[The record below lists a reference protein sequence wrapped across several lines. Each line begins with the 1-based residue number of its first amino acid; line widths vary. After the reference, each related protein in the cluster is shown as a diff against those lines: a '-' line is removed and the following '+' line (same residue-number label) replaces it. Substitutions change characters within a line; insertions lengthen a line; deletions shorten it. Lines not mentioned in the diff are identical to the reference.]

1 MKKIKRFYQ
10 DVVYEFKQISWL
22 NTKEL
27 KMTFVTV
34 IISLLFLLCVV
45 VLGNLLGFVVFNEL
59 FK

>member
-22 NTKEL
+22 NKKEL
-27 KMTFVTV
+27 KMTFVIV

>member
-22 NTKEL
+22 NKKEL
-27 KMTFVTV
+27 KMTFITV

>member
-22 NTKEL
+22 NKKEL